1 MTVKELRKLSRSD
14 LLELLISQTAE
25 HQVLKSR
32 VDQMQNQLLDRR
44 IAVD

>member
-14 LLELLISQTAE
+14 LLELLISQTE
-25 HQVLKSR
+25 ENQVLKSR